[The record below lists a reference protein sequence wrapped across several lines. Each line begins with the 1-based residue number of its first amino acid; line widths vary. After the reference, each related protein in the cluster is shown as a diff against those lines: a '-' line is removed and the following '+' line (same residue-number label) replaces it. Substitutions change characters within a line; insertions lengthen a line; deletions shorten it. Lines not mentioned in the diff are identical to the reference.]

1 MAVLINLL
9 PEARLAKLRDVKR
22 KRLATTVMIVVCV
35 VILTIIGTLLVLMA
49 YNATVSAANKGEIT
63 TLNEEIAKSKDMEQ
77 QAATIQEHLAT
88 FYSLNSSR
96 LFASEIFSNFGNTIP
111 SDVTVS
117 SFALADD
124 YTATISGS
132 TSSIKQVSI
141 FSNALEEYNVNFKP
155 QENLDRKQLF
165 SDVKITS
172 VSKDNTSSKV
182 TFSMTFKVDPSLFK
196 TKGGKSS

>member
-9 PEARLAKLRDVKR
+9 PEARLAKLRDIKR

-35 VILTIIGTLLVLMA
+35 IILTVIGTLLVLMA
-49 YNATVSAANKGEIT
+49 YNATVSAANKGEIN

-77 QAATIQEHLAT
+77 QTATIQEHLAS

-96 LFASEIFSNFGNTIP
+96 LYASEIFSNFGNTIP
-111 SDVTVS
+111 AEVTVS

-141 FSNALEEYNVNFKP
+141 FSNALEEYNKNFKI

-172 VSKDNTSSKV
+172 VSKDNTTSKV

>member
-96 LFASEIFSNFGNTIP
+96 LFASEIFSNFGNTI
-111 SDVTVS
+111 
-117 SFALADD
+117 
-124 YTATISGS
+124 
-132 TSSIKQVSI
+132 
-141 FSNALEEYNVNFKP
+141 
-155 QENLDRKQLF
+155 DRK
-165 SDVKITS
+165 S
-172 VSKDNTSSKV
+172 VV
-182 TFSMTFKVDPSLFK
+182 
-196 TKGGKSS
+196 

>member
-1 MAVLINLL
+1 MSVLINLL
-9 PEARLAKLRDVKR
+9 PEARVAKLRDEKR
-22 KRLATTVMIVVCV
+22 KKLAMTIMIAVCV
-35 VILTIIGTLLVLMA
+35 VIATIIGTLLLLMA
-49 YNATVSAANKGEIT
+49 YNATVAQANKGTING
-63 TLNEEIAKSKDMEQ
+63 LNEDVTKSKDMEQ

-88 FYSLNSSR
+88 FYSLHSSR
-96 LFASEIFSNFGNTIP
+96 LYASEIFSNFGNTIP

-132 TSSIKQVSI
+132 TSSIKEVSV
-141 FSNALEEYNVNFKP
+141 FSKALEEYNVNFKP

-165 SDVKITS
+165 SGVKITS
-172 VSKDNTSSKV
+172 VSKDNSSSKV